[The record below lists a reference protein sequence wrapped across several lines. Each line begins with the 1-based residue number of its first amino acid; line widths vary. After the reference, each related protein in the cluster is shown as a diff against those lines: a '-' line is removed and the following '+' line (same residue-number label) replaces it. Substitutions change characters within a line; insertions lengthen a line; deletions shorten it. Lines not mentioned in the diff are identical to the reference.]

1 MSVSKI
7 SKGLLLGLA
16 LLLATSGFAA
26 NKGSLQVDN
35 PVTVNGKPLAAGEY
49 TVKWDGAGPNVELN
63 IMKGKNVVA
72 TVPAR
77 MVDLEQSPVRDS
89 IITSVNSE
97 GHKSVNEIRFSGKKY
112 ALAVER
118 GIRQSGIERDQQ
130 VVSDCSQ
137 ERAARRAALFFLK
150 PTSAL
155 TSVLRHLGIDA
166 VRPG

>member
-1 MSVSKI
+1 MNVSKI

-35 PVTVNGKPLAAGEY
+35 PVTINGKPLAAGEY

-63 IMKGKNVVA
+63 ILKGKNVVA

-77 MVDLEQSPVRDS
+77 MLDLEQSPVRDS

-112 ALAVER
+112 AFAVNAESAKAES
-118 GIRQSGIERDQQ
+118 SGTN
-130 VVSDCSQ
+130 
-137 ERAARRAALFFLK
+137 K
-150 PTSAL
+150 
-155 TSVLRHLGIDA
+155 
-166 VRPG
+166 